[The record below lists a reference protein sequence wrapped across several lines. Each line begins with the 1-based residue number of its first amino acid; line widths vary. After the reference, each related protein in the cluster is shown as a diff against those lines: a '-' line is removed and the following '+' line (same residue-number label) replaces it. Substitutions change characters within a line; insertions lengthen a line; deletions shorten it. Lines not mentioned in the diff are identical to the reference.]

1 VSSLIRSKPTGS
13 HWTDE
18 QWKAIVADGQDIL
31 VAAAAG
37 SGKTAVLVERI
48 IEKIVAKDDP
58 VDVDRLLVVT
68 FTNASAAEMKTR
80 IGEAIEKALEKHP
93 SSLHLRRQLSLLNR
107 ASISTIHSFCL
118 DVIRKYYYLID
129 IDPVFRIA
137 DETETAL
144 LKEEVMEEL
153 FEEQYGKEGNE
164 AFLNVVERYTTD
176 RTDEDLQQLI
186 LELYEFSRSHP
197 YPAVWLDQLV
207 NMYDISE
214 DTTVEQ
220 LPYITYLSS
229 YLDMELDA
237 VKDLLTKAL
246 EIAYL
251 PGGPLPRAENFRDDL
266 EIVERLIEAK
276 KRSWQELYEQMH
288 AFSFSRAKTCR
299 GDEYKK
305 ELLDKASSLR
315 EAAKKK
321 LEGIRDELFSFR
333 PQTWLRHMKEM
344 KPVVEVIVHLVKE
357 FAERFRQAKLEKGL
371 VDFSDL
377 EHYCLQILRHPDST
391 LEKLI
396 PSDAALD
403 YRAQFV
409 EVLVDEYQDVNMVQE
424 SILQLVTKEHEQT
437 GNLFM
442 VGDVKQS
449 IYRFRLAEPF
459 LFLSKY
465 KRFTPDG
472 RKTGLKIDLSRNFR
486 SRTEVLDGTNFIFKQ
501 IMGET
506 VGEIVYDEDAELKF
520 GAKDYPEN
528 ENTAVEF
535 LMINRADTEKETQEE
550 MDDSTFDFNEL
561 ETVQLEARLMAQK
574 IKQLISEPFEVYDRK
589 LKRNRRVMYRDI
601 VILLRSMP
609 WAPQIIEEFRQ
620 QGIPVYA
627 DLSSGYFEATEVS
640 IMLSLLKIID
650 NPYQD
655 IPLAAVLRS
664 PIVGLDENELAM
676 IRIHNRKGTYYEA
689 LISFLN
695 EVPTDTQE
703 QKLQHRLRKF
713 YHQLQQW
720 RTKARQSSLADL
732 IWQLY
737 SETHFYDFVGG
748 MPGGKQRQANLRAL
762 YDRARQYEATSFR
775 GLFRF
780 LRFVERMQNRGDD
793 LGAARALGEQ
803 EDVVRLM
810 TIHSSKGLEFPVV
823 FVAGLARRF
832 NMKDIN
838 RSYLLDKELGFAT
851 RFVDAKLRISYPT
864 LPQLAMKRKLRF
876 DLLAEEMR
884 VLYVALTRAKE
895 KLYLIGTVK
904 DAAKEIENWKNYLTH
919 TEWLLPDAVRASA
932 NCYLDWIGPALI
944 RHRDSSKLHG
954 DGVFT
959 SLEEITNHPSKWN
972 IEMIEAKTL
981 RQMDEIKQQQNDQII
996 KALEKMQPISQSSEY
1011 KEKIYHHLTWEY
1023 NDQLLTM
1030 LRAKQSVSELKRQ
1043 REIFGENADN
1053 ALLRPFSAPIAK
1065 RPLFMQEKKLTAAEK
1080 GTAMHMVMQHVELT
1094 KPITEETVREQIA
1107 KMVNEELLT
1116 YEQAESVDVRSVV
1129 AFFATDIGKRLLKAQ
1144 HIYREIPFSLSLAA
1158 SEVYG
1163 LEGKAE
1169 RENVLIQGVVDCM
1182 FEDEA
1187 GLVLIDFKTD
1197 AITNRFPGGLDQ
1209 AKAVLE
1215 KRYRTQVD
1223 LYRRAI
1229 EQIWKKEVKECY
1241 LYLFD
1246 GSYLLSM

>member
-1 VSSLIRSKPTGS
+1 MIRSKPTGS

-214 DTTVEQ
+214 DTTIEQ